1 MAEVPKVAALG
12 GEPVTG
18 PPPIRLS
25 GRDVAA
31 AADAL
36 VAGLVSYGLP
46 RRRRLAGDDGAHS
59 HLIIRLPFP
68 CSVAVLL
75 PAKEID
81 RGC

>member
-1 MAEVPKVAALG
+1 MAEVPEVATVG

-18 PPPIRLS
+18 SPPIRPS
-25 GRDVAA
+25 GRDV

-36 VAGLVSYGLP
+36 VAGLVSYLP
-46 RRRRLAGDDGAHS
+46 RRWRLAGDDCAHS
-59 HLIIRLPFP
+59 HLIIRLPFHP
-68 CSVAVLL
+68 GSVLL